1 MTPRILT
8 EAEYQDLKKKLHQAH
23 DKLLKLTLQEQDAM
37 RELTEKIIMPLLEG
51 VKIDLD
57 SLTLD
62 TTTYIRQ
69 NLQAFYSDVVYQAIV
84 VDENSNEPQPTIV
97 ALLIEHKSDMPKQLA
112 MRLQGLDYINA
123 VMKRHYNKDTDTTMP
138 CLAIVFNQF
147 DKDWKP
153 KSFRSLFPALSNK
166 VNRLIPEFDLL
177 VINLA
182 SMPDEIFDLLD
193 KYGTLRAS
201 LLAMKNVRNKRFLK
215 KHIEE
220 IFVFL
225 QKNPEKTDLRDQ
237 LITYVLG
244 QSNLDGEEL
253 AELINNIFS
262 PVLKQEIMISG
273 TGFLAVAA
281 REAAA
286 NTRAEMQKKADRAA
300 KKAKLALDEAKK
312 EVEKTKQ
319 EAEKTKQEAEKTKQE
334 AEIALQ
340 LKTRLTV
347 MRSWNKGISTDF
359 IVDIVDLSHDE
370 VSKLI
375 AVFESI
381 KTDCYAKTNVDIN
394 ELVQLSGLTELE
406 VKTLLML
413 LQK

>member
-1 MTPRILT
+1 MNAMTPRILT
-8 EAEYQDLKKKLHQAH
+8 DAEYLYLKEKLHQAH
-23 DKLLKLTLQEQDAM
+23 DKLIKLTLEEIGAM

-51 VKIDLD
+51 VIIDLD
-57 SLTLD
+57 SLKLD

-69 NLQAFYSDVVYQAIV
+69 NLKAFYSDIVYRATLL
-84 VDENSNEPQPTIV
+84 DENKENPQPTNV
-97 ALLIEHKSDMPKQLA
+97 SLLIEHKSDMPPQLV
-112 MRLQGLDYINA
+112 MRLQALDYISA
-123 VMKRHYNKDTDTTMP
+123 IMKKHYNKDTNKTIPVIT
-138 CLAIVFNQF
+138 IIFNQF
-147 DKDWKP
+147 NKDWKP
-153 KSFRSLFPALSNK
+153 ESFRSLLPELSEK
-166 VNRLIPEFDLL
+166 VNRMIPDFDLL

-182 SMPDEIFDLLD
+182 SMPDEVLDLLD

-215 KHIEE
+215 KHVEE

-225 QKNPEKTDLRDQ
+225 QRHPEKTDFRDQ

-244 QSNLDGEEL
+244 QSDLSGEEL
-253 AELINNIFS
+253 EELISNIFS
-262 PVLKQEIMISG
+262 PVLKEEIMISG

-286 NTRAEMQKKADRAA
+286 TATAAANAAAEKKAAQAA
-300 KKAKLALDEAKK
+300 KKAQLAIDAIKQEA
-312 EVEKTKQ
+312 ERTKQ
-319 EAEKTKQEAEKTKQE
+319 EAEKT
-334 AEIALQ
+334 LQ

-347 MRSWNKGISTDF
+347 MRSWNKGISTDY
-359 IVDIVDLSHDE
+359 IVDIVDLSHEE

-381 KTDCYAKTNVDIN
+381 KTDCYSKTNVDIN
-394 ELVQLSGLTELE
+394 ELVESSGLTELE